1 MIEELTN
8 QEQTVNGSVVVGIMI
23 LIMLIMYTSCSST
36 SLDTYNQ
43 SLGSYK
49 KSQEVTKLFNT
60 YQYRPDYKYY
70 YSGFMKDTEA
80 LVGIHSGYLI
90 ERSCG
95 RGVRAV
101 RWHEFETTP
110 QNLEILVKGI
120 EKKGKPYGADIYDHA
135 GTQVGILYTFEQF
148 EYRPF
153 VQMLE
158 NNSICVVPQYVIGI
172 DRSKH

>member
-1 MIEELTN
+1 MIKKLIDQELTIN
-8 QEQTVNGSVVVGIMI
+8 CSVTGGIMT
-23 LIMLIMYTSCSST
+23 LIMLIMYASCSST
-36 SLDTYNQ
+36 YIDTYNQ
-43 SLGSYK
+43 SLGSCR
-49 KSQEVTKLFNT
+49 KSQEVTKLFKS
-60 YQYRPDYKYY
+60 YQLDPDYKYY
-70 YSGFMKDTEA
+70 YSGFREDTEA
-80 LVGIHSGYLI
+80 LVGIHSDYLI

-135 GTQVGILYTFEQF
+135 GKQVGILYTFEQF
-148 EYRPF
+148 EYKPF
-153 VQMLE
+153 VKKLE

>member
-1 MIEELTN
+1 MIKKLIN
-8 QEQTVNGSVVVGIMI
+8 QEQTVNCSVFVGIMI
-23 LIMLIMYTSCSST
+23 LIMLIMYASCSST
-36 SLDTYNQ
+36 SVDTYNQ
-43 SLGSYK
+43 SLGSCK

-60 YQYRPDYKYY
+60 YQYHPDYKYY
-70 YSGFMKDTEA
+70 YSGFMEDTEA

-120 EKKGKPYGADIYDHA
+120 GKKGKPFGADIYDHA